1 MISRLHTYC
10 SSPRSNPT
18 PAAGNQAGRITRMQD
33 ASGVQEFSYGKL
45 GEVIENVRTF
55 VLPGASETYTFKM
68 EWEYDSWNRIKQ
80 MTYPDGEVVSY
91 AYDAA
96 SNIVAIGNSAS
107 ALPNGLGGTYFNL
120 YSYDSL
126 YRLTSSQSWFS
137 DYQSNPYS
145 RTTQMQYSASGNIM
159 SKSVNASLLLDGA
172 VVNKNYTHQYTYNTA
187 QPHTLASVGNSTFHW
202 DLNGNMTRHDDRV
215 LCWDEENRLGSA
227 RDPGHLA
234 AYLYNAGGARVWK
247 FTGDV
252 SQMGQSGKTVIE
264 QVSLNNKTLYA
275 SSFFV
280 ASDHGYTKHYFAGSE
295 RVCSKLGGGLLLA
308 PVMPTEATVE
318 AIFEDYEQM
327 RNRLFDLINKFAN
340 CNPHPEQ
347 QTVTYIDIEPYLG
360 GIQDYLDRHEPE
372 ENRFFYHPD
381 HLGSSNFITDAAGDG
396 YQHLQYLPFGE
407 TAVSQKLSW
416 WSTPYQFT
424 GKEKDDETGYNYFGA
439 RYYNSD
445 ISIWLS
451 VDPLSDKLPS
461 WSTYASF
468 NQNPIKYVD
477 PDGKFPII
485 SSIIG
490 FGKGL
495 LACKSNFEV
504 QGSSRLGNAFRSA
517 WRHEK
522 NAWKITGGLFTADKN
537 KGFFGKTGQIASR
550 FTWESPQTIAGLLS
564 SYGANLFGQVEKVNY
579 KAGSTVLQM
588 RGLFGAMTLGSYIIG
603 DKNIAA
609 NSNNTLFQHEFGHYL
624 QSQRSGF
631 AYLFKY
637 GIPSLISAATNDYL
651 GHNSHWSEQ
660 DANLRARSYWDKTIP
675 NYKGWDNES
684 NPISNNSK
692 IINPKLWEYLP
703 PVFPLGTTLLN
714 LNNGR

>member
-1 MISRLHTYC
+1 VKTKYANVNMVSQ
-10 SSPRSNPT
+10 
-18 PAAGNQAGRITRMQD
+18 NQRYLC
-33 ASGVQEFSYGKL
+33 GV
-45 GEVIENVRTF
+45 
-55 VLPGASETYTFKM
+55 
-68 EWEYDSWNRIKQ
+68 
-80 MTYPDGEVVSY
+80 
-91 AYDAA
+91 
-96 SNIVAIGNSAS
+96 
-107 ALPNGLGGTYFNL
+107 
-120 YSYDSL
+120 
-126 YRLTSSQSWFS
+126 
-137 DYQSNPYS
+137 
-145 RTTQMQYSASGNIM
+145 
-159 SKSVNASLLLDGA
+159 
-172 VVNKNYTHQYTYNTA
+172 
-187 QPHTLASVGNSTFHW
+187 
-202 DLNGNMTRHDDRV
+202 
-215 LCWDEENRLGSA
+215 EENRLGA
-227 RDPGHLA
+227 VRDPEHLA

-451 VDPLSDKLPS
+451 VDPLSDKYPS
-461 WSTYASF
+461 MSAYMYCAG
-468 NQNPIKYVD
+468 NPVMLVD
-477 PDGKFPII
+477 PDGREIDYEKFRDRVNT
-485 SSIIG
+485 
-490 FGKGL
+490 FFAFVFNK
-495 LACKSNFEV
+495 N
-504 QGSSRLGNAFRSA
+504 FRSRYRTWKDSPDTYTIQKRDNKPA
-517 WRHEK
+517 LIYARPDQKDPEK
-522 NAWKITGGLFTADKN
+522 PHDKYVEYAGVSSGIDIDIDLRGRKTVTERYKI
-537 KGFFGKTGQIASR
+537 
-550 FTWESPQTIAGLLS
+550 
-564 SYGANLFGQVEKVNY
+564 
-579 KAGSTVLQM
+579 LQKM
-588 RGLFGAMTLGSYIIG
+588 NQNGP
-603 DKNIAA
+603 
-609 NSNNTLFQHEFGHYL
+609 SN
-624 QSQRSGF
+624 
-631 AYLFKY
+631 
-637 GIPSLISAATNDYL
+637 ATNNPDEE
-651 GHNSHWSEQ
+651 SF
-660 DANLRARSYWDKTIP
+660 TI
-675 NYKGWDNES
+675 S
-684 NPISNNSK
+684 PI
-692 IINPKLWEYLP
+692 P
-703 PVFPLGTTLLN
+703 GTTLILN
-714 LNNGR
+714 AHCYPDYFSITDRNGDELLPQMSVATIRLTDNEQYNDVCFFGIYEFQVPQNVFLPITVTISSMYNWPGGPNKTPSIGYIRYEKYRFKSLHIHF